1 MTIAEPILK
10 PFVHRASLENSRWM
24 GGHLFSFLA
33 TGENTGG
40 QLAIMEVQLVA
51 GQEPP
56 LHTHSNDDEAFYV
69 LDGAISFRIG
79 DETTLAQAGEF
90 VLLPRGVE
98 HTFRI
103 IGDSARGLLVSAP
116 SGLEKAFMALSMP
129 AKEMSARLNA
139 KAPDPASLVREFA
152 KHGLTFRSP
161 EQPPLL
167 ATANESLT
175 ARPAL
180 GISRWFQGNL
190 MTPLVN
196 GAKTG
201 GRFGAVE
208 FSAHRNPGPPLHIHT
223 REDETFYVLEG
234 EVRVI
239 CGDKMLH
246 ARVGD
251 LVFLPRGIPH
261 TPAFVAENTRTLL
274 FITPAGFEEFFEE
287 LSAPAITLAPPAQS
301 TLKPD
306 AKNFAATVARY
317 GCEFVAPT
325 A

>member
-1 MTIAEPILK
+1 MTIAEPTLEA
-10 PFVHRASLENSRWM
+10 FVHRASLENSRWM

-40 QLAIMEVQLVA
+40 QLAVMEVQLVA

-56 LHTHSNDDEAFYV
+56 LHTHSTDDEAFYV

-79 DETTLAQAGEF
+79 NETTLAQAGEF

-103 IGDSARGLLVSAP
+103 IGDSARALLVSAP
-116 SGLEKAFMALSMP
+116 SGLERAFMALSVP
-129 AKEMSARLNA
+129 AERMSSRLNA
-139 KAPDPASLVREFA
+139 KSPDPASFVREFS

-161 EQPPLL
+161 EQPPGP
-167 ATANESLT
+167 ATANDSLT

-180 GISRWFQGNL
+180 GVSRWFQGGL

-208 FSAHRNPGPPLHIHT
+208 FSAPRNPGPPLHIHT

-234 EVRVI
+234 EVHVI

-246 ARVGD
+246 ARTGD

-261 TPAFVAENTRTLL
+261 TPSFIAENTRALL
-274 FITPAGFEEFFEE
+274 FITPAGFEKFFEE
-287 LSAPAITLAPPAQS
+287 LSTPAITLTPPAQS
-301 TLKPD
+301 TLEPNT
-306 AKNFAATVARY
+306 KNLAAIVARY
-317 GCEFVAPT
+317 GGEFVVPVA
-325 A
+325 